1 MRSMGVPT
9 YAEPSWSPHRGNNYR
24 KLGANTRAWE
34 GVTGYAAMPVG
45 APDEATEK
53 KESKPDW
60 IMYGAIAA
68 VVLYLYS
75 QQ

>member
-1 MRSMGVPT
+1 
-9 YAEPSWSPHRGNNYR
+9 
-24 KLGANTRAWE
+24 LGANTRAWE
-34 GVTGYAAMPVG
+34 GVTGFAAMPVG
-45 APDEATEK
+45 EPEMATEK
-53 KESKPDW
+53 KDSKPDW